1 MRCIAKGVFTAV
13 SGMLALAPA
22 AQAADDTLVVAVEP
36 APRATLAW
44 AGEDEAFATISA
56 LQSALIHECPQGD
69 VDDRL
74 MTGLPAPEPP
84 AMVLAGMALGGLI
97 CGRSFFRKRSK
108 TTKEST

>member
-1 MRCIAKGVFTAV
+1 MRFISTGVFAAV
-13 SGMLALAPA
+13 SGMLAVAPA
-22 AQAADDTLVVAVEP
+22 VRSADDTIVVAVEP

-44 AGEDEAFATISA
+44 AGEDEAFATVSA
-56 LQSALIHECPQGD
+56 LQSAPIHERPQGD

-97 CGRSFFRKRSK
+97 CGRSFFQKRFK